1 MRIFYSFLIIVCS
14 VILII
19 LPFTDASYE
28 FKTDLR
34 EDSFTVITDVGAE
47 NTTVQLFKPI
57 YDDDVSTIEFISDDV
72 DDSPVYYSYNS
83 TTRALVVI
91 GLADNTTRTL
101 DVTYDISAYNSDAT
115 DNVIDVFSIA
125 WVILWIAFPMGA
137 LAAIWVGRVKELLGR
152 A

>member
-1 MRIFYSFLIIVCS
+1 VRIFYSFLIIVCS

-34 EDSFTVITDVGAE
+34 EDSFTVTTAVGADNE
-47 NTTVQLFKPI
+47 TVQLFKPI
-57 YDDDVSTIEFISDDV
+57 YDDDVSTLEFISDDT
-72 DDSPVYYSYNS
+72 DDSPIYYSYNT
-83 TTRALVVI
+83 TTRALVVA
-91 GLADNTTRTL
+91 GLAADTTRTL
-101 DVTYDISAYNSDAT
+101 DVTYDISAYSSDAVN
-115 DNVIDVFSIA
+115 NVIDVFAIA

-137 LAAIWVGRVKELLGR
+137 LAAIWVGKIRDLLGR